1 MTKVVNAGMGL
12 DNLGVRGVD
21 HTHMFPVLLPR
32 NHALLLLKI
41 VVCYLL
47 IRLAHSPNASF
58 QNLICVKIYQEGKCY
73 PLHISEQWNLAG
85 AQ

>member
-1 MTKVVNAGMGL
+1 MGL

-47 IRLAHSPNASF
+47 IRLAHSPIAHFRAVELGRSAMTLRRRSLPGGRIPIGHK
-58 QNLICVKIYQEGKCY
+58 QVRLRI
-73 PLHISEQWNLAG
+73 
-85 AQ
+85 